1 MKPVGVIPWT
11 EEFFGAVAERLVAAT
26 SGNFRDTLVIFPLR
40 RAARHLCDRLAA
52 MPGLPRPLLL
62 PEIVSVGDWAAGIGA
77 SFAPKPPVMLDTL
90 DRVALLYD
98 IVREIAAQS
107 PQPGD
112 FPTDMARFFPWGLE
126 LAELMEE
133 LFRHNVPGRDL
144 EYLEGQVLPPAAA
157 MLTRLG
163 AIHARYRETLLGS
176 GLATPG
182 LCLAL
187 AAEHARD
194 AAERLAD
201 RQIFACG
208 FAVPSGAEKALFAA
222 LWRQGNLEMLWHGDP
237 ALTNPGG
244 RVHFACL
251 EQKRWLGTLNARAVL
266 VSGGK
271 TRRGRKKTGAE
282 DRPTL
287 MLGADTANLSS
298 KKLRFFE
305 GHDLHAQ
312 LKALERC
319 LADAAATDSL
329 DDTAIVLPDT
339 GLLSPVLHILPRKDV
354 NISMGYPL
362 ARASLSRL
370 LETILTL
377 QETRLDTGRYH
388 WKELVALIRHPYL
401 KMLRIGEEE
410 PLRGVFHILEAT
422 LRRGGAFVAPLSLE
436 LDGGEETLA
445 PEAMALC
452 REVLERCLTAFEGVD
467 TPRALGNAVGGLC
480 ELLLDP
486 AHCGD
491 AWERFLI
498 DAECLFR
505 LATNVVPALTSGRLA
520 DAVLPRETLFALLRR
535 LVADERAP
543 FEAEPLTGLQVLG
556 VLETRL
562 LSFRRVFVLDA
573 VEDKLPGTA
582 PYDPLLPDP
591 LRRLLA
597 LPDSRERDLVAAYN
611 IYRLFFGAEEV
622 TLFYRTGAP
631 GAGLFEESKP
641 SRSRYVEQL
650 LWEEEKRLG
659 RVLQPGEAPV
669 SLVSVPLCPIPEG
682 EAAMPHSPAVAGRL
696 AAYLTEK
703 QLSATFLDTYLVC
716 PLRFF
721 YRYLT
726 PLTPLAAVAEE
737 GDRAAIGE
745 VVHETLKEFFTPL
758 INRDIDAA
766 DIDAAALADL
776 YETRLRAHPAYQAL
790 PPDGRLLLARAGRT
804 RLAAM
809 AASLPRTT
817 PLALETELAASLE
830 TAGRTFL
837 LGGRLDRVD
846 RREDGVVILDYK
858 TGSLPGLSQS
868 LWDDAG
874 LWSRMRR
881 FSGPN
886 DDPGLFEEVARR
898 VGSLQLP
905 LYCWLYASCRSE
917 IPADAA
923 FVELRENGQ
932 EKPLFGLRRDPA
944 ARSEAITRQTP
955 ELLAFVLRHLTTAVQ
970 FAPRP
975 DTRRCPYCDFRPACG
990 ARPGA
995 LSPLPS
1001 PPGQKA

>member
-26 SGNFRDTLVIFPLR
+26 GGDFRDTLVIFPLR

-52 MPGLPRPLLL
+52 MPELPKPVLL
-62 PEIVSVGDWAAGIGA
+62 PEITAVGDWAADVGA
-77 SFAPKPPVMLDTL
+77 SFMPTPPAVLDTL

-98 IVREIAAQS
+98 IVREIAAEHGGGD
-107 PQPGD
+107 QPGA

-144 EYLEGQVLPPAAA
+144 EYLEGQVVPPAAA
-157 MLTRLG
+157 LLARLG
-163 AIHARYRETLLGS
+163 TIYARYREKMLEA

-182 LCLAL
+182 LLLAL
-187 AAEHARD
+187 AGENAKE
-194 AAERLAD
+194 AAARLAGK
-201 RQIFACG
+201 RIFACG
-208 FAVPSGAEKALFAA
+208 FAVASGAEKALFTA

-237 ALTNPGG
+237 ALANPGA

-251 EQKRWLGTLNARAVL
+251 EQKRWLGTLNARAGCIT
-266 VSGGK
+266 GGK
-271 TRRGRKKTGAE
+271 ARRARRKDDP

-287 MLGADTANLSS
+287 VLGAGTANLSS

-312 LKALERC
+312 LKALEGC
-319 LADAAATDSL
+319 LAEGQAADGL
-329 DDTAIVLPDT
+329 DGTAIVLPDT

-362 ARASLSRL
+362 ARSSLARL

-377 QETRLDTGRYH
+377 QETRLDAGRYH
-388 WKELVALIRHPYL
+388 WRELVALIRHPYL
-401 KMLRIGEEE
+401 KMLHTGDDE
-410 PLRGVFHILEAT
+410 PLRAVFHALEAA
-422 LRRGGAFVAPLSLE
+422 LRQGGAFVDPLTLEFGDEEAPPP
-436 LDGGEETLA
+436 EEAL
-445 PEAMALC
+445 ALC
-452 REVLERCLTAFEGVD
+452 REVLGTCLTAFEDVD

-480 ELLLDP
+480 ELLLAP
-486 AHCGD
+486 ARCGD

-505 LATNVVPALTSGRLA
+505 LATNVVPALTGGRLA

-535 LVADERAP
+535 LLADERAP

-573 VEDKLPGTA
+573 VEDKLPGAA
-582 PYDPLLPDP
+582 PYEPLLPDP
-591 LRRLLA
+591 LRRLLK

-611 IYRLFFGAEEV
+611 IYRLFFGAEEITV
-622 TLFYRTGAP
+622 FYRTGSS
-631 GAGLFEESKP
+631 GTGLFEDKP
-641 SRSRYVEQL
+641 VRSRFVEQL

-659 RVLQPGEAPV
+659 RVLLPGEAPV

-682 EAAMPHSPAVAGRL
+682 DAAMPKSPAVAERL
-696 AAYLTEK
+696 GAYLGEK
-703 QLSATFLDTYLVC
+703 RLSATFLDTYLTC

-726 PLTPLAAVAEE
+726 PLTPLAEVAEE
-737 GDRAAIGE
+737 GDRAAVGQ
-745 VVHETLKEFFTPL
+745 VVHDTLKEFFTPYL
-758 INRDIDAA
+758 GRDIDAA

-776 YETRLRAHPAYQAL
+776 FETRLRVHPAYEAL
-790 PPDGRLLLARAGRT
+790 PPDGRLLLLRAGRT

-809 AASLPRTT
+809 AAGLPRTT
-817 PLALETELAASLE
+817 PVALETELAASIE
-830 TAGRTFL
+830 TAGRGFL

-846 RREDGVVILDYK
+846 RREDGIVILDYK
-858 TGSLPGLSQS
+858 TGGLPALTQS
-868 LWDDAG
+868 LWDDEA
-874 LWSRMRR
+874 LWGRLSR
-881 FSGPN
+881 FTAPD
-886 DDPGLFEEVARR
+886 DDPELLETVARR

-905 LYCWLYASCRSE
+905 LYCWLYAASQGE
-917 IPADAA
+917 TPADAA
-923 FVELRENGQ
+923 FVELKETGR
-932 EKPLFGLRRDPA
+932 EKPLFGPRRDQS
-944 ARSEAITRQTP
+944 AREEAITGQTP
-955 ELLAFVLRHLTTAVQ
+955 ALLAFVLRHLSMATR
-970 FAPRP
+970 FSPRP
-975 DTRRCPYCDFRPACG
+975 DDRRCAYCDFRPACG
-990 ARPGA
+990 ARPGGVA
-995 LSPLPS
+995 AASDT
-1001 PPGQKA
+1001 